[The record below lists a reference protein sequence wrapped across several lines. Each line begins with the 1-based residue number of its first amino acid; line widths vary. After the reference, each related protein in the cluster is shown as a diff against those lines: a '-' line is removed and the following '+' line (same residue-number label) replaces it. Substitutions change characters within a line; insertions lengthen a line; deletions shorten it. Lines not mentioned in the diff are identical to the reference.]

1 MPLSPGRQ
9 LRVSV
14 FPVAALVFAVLS
26 VANAQPAGPPVIE
39 KQTIRYQ
46 VAARSARLNRRVMGE
61 VRDSVR
67 GVPASPVDS
76 LVYDGVGS
84 TPLEDAVVLLEVDPV
99 QQTGLM
105 RARWTDRNGAWEML
119 LNFFHHPEHSSG
131 VRIGS
136 SKDQIDTMINV
147 GIAQN
152 VYLHGDTGGGTPI
165 FPTVFTYLAGW
176 GFVHVTLDGEPF
188 LNKYGLPG
196 PERWVCHL
204 MLTEGVRNDDGTVRA
219 LGGEI
224 YDPKR
229 HKSVGA
235 VDPSDMELHV
245 EFMDERFP
253 MVMGNNPGMF
263 AFQYHLVFEDVVM
276 RVNESQQSLDLET
289 VDRLFAAPDGSDSV
303 P

>member
-1 MPLSPGRQ
+1 MT
-9 LRVSV
+9 
-14 FPVAALVFAVLS
+14 AIATMVLAWTLATGE
-26 VANAQPAGPPVIE
+26 VPPPPQAPVIE
-39 KQTIRYQ
+39 TNTIRYQ
-46 VAARSARLNRRVMGE
+46 VVARGARLNRRVLGN
-61 VRDSVR
+61 VTDSIR

-84 TPLEDAVVLLEVDPV
+84 TPIDGAIVILEVDPV
-99 QQTGLM
+99 KQTGLL
-105 RARWTDRNGAWEML
+105 RAKWKDRNGSWEVFQD
-119 LNFFHHPEHSSG
+119 FFHHPEHSSG
-131 VRIGS
+131 IRIGS
-136 SKDQIDTMINV
+136 SKDEVDSLINV

-165 FPTVFTYLAGW
+165 LPTVFTYLAAW
-176 GFVHVTLDGEPF
+176 GFMHVTLDGKPF

-196 PERWVCHL
+196 PERWVSHM

-235 VDPSDMELHV
+235 VDSTDMELHL

-253 MVMGNNPGMF
+253 TVQGNNPAMF

-276 RVNESQQSLDLET
+276 QLTESQRPLSFADADGIFGESLD
-289 VDRLFAAPDGSDSV
+289 
-303 P
+303 

>member
-1 MPLSPGRQ
+1 MTAIATMVLASTLATGE
-9 LRVSV
+9 
-14 FPVAALVFAVLS
+14 VAPPPQA
-26 VANAQPAGPPVIE
+26 PVIE
-39 KQTIRYQ
+39 TNNIRYQ
-46 VAARSARLNRRVMGE
+46 VVARGARLNRRVMGD
-61 VRDSVR
+61 VTDSIR

-84 TPLEDAVVLLEVDPV
+84 TPFDGAIVILEVDPV
-99 QQTGLM
+99 KQTGLL
-105 RARWTDRNGAWEML
+105 RAKWTDRNGSWEVFQD
-119 LNFFHHPEHSSG
+119 FFHHPEHSSG
-131 VRIGS
+131 IRIGS
-136 SKDQIDTMINV
+136 SKDEVDSLINV

-165 FPTVFTYLAGW
+165 FPTVFTYLAAW
-176 GFVHVTLDGEPF
+176 GFMHVTLDGEPF

-196 PERWVCHL
+196 PERWVSHM

-235 VDPSDMELHV
+235 VDSTDMELHL

-253 MVMGNNPGMF
+253 TVQGNNPAMF

-276 RVNESQQSLDLET
+276 KLTESQRPLSFADA
-289 VDRLFAAPDGSDSV
+289 DRIFGKSSD
-303 P
+303 

>member
-1 MPLSPGRQ
+1 MTAIAMMIIMATFATGEAQTPPPPRQ
-9 LRVSV
+9 A
-14 FPVAALVFAVLS
+14 PI
-26 VANAQPAGPPVIE
+26 IE
-39 KQTIRYQ
+39 TNNIRYQ
-46 VAARSARLNRRVMGE
+46 VIARGARLNRRVLGE
-61 VRDSVR
+61 VIDSVQ

-84 TPLEDAVVLLEVDPV
+84 TPIDGAIVILEVDPV
-99 QQTGLM
+99 KQTGLL
-105 RARWTDRNGAWEML
+105 RARWEDRNGSWEVFQD
-119 LNFFHHPEHSSG
+119 FFHHPEHSSG
-131 VRIGS
+131 IRIGS
-136 SKDQIDTMINV
+136 SKDEVDDLINV

-165 FPTVFTYLAGW
+165 FPTVFTYLAAW
-176 GFVHVTLDGEPF
+176 GFTHVTLDGEPF

-196 PERWVCHL
+196 PERWVSHM

-229 HKSVGA
+229 HKTVGA
-235 VDPSDMELHV
+235 VDPTDMELHL

-253 MVMGNNPGMF
+253 TVQNNNPAMF

-276 RVNESQQSLDLET
+276 QVTESQQPLSFADADRAFGEPLD
-289 VDRLFAAPDGSDSV
+289 
-303 P
+303 

>member
-1 MPLSPGRQ
+1 MTAVVMLALALATGEAQTPSPPQ
-9 LRVSV
+9 
-14 FPVAALVFAVLS
+14 A
-26 VANAQPAGPPVIE
+26 PVIQ
-39 KQTIRYQ
+39 KNNIRYQ
-46 VAARSARLNRRVMGE
+46 VVARGARLNRRVMGD
-61 VRDSVR
+61 VTDSVR

-84 TPLEDAVVLLEVDPV
+84 TPIEGAIVILEVDPV
-99 QQTGLM
+99 KQTGLL
-105 RARWTDRNGAWEML
+105 RAKWTDRNGSWEVFQD
-119 LNFFHHPEHSSG
+119 FFHHPEHSSG
-131 VRIGS
+131 IRIGS
-136 SKDQIDTMINV
+136 SKDEVDSLINV

-165 FPTVFTYLAGW
+165 FPTVFTYLAAW
-176 GFVHVTLDGEPF
+176 GFTHVTLDGEPF

-196 PERWVCHL
+196 PERWVSHT

-229 HKSVGA
+229 HKTVGA
-235 VDPSDMELHV
+235 VDPTDMELHL

-253 MVMGNNPGMF
+253 TVQGNNPAMF

-276 RVNESQQSLDLET
+276 QLTESQQPLGFADA
-289 VDRLFAAPDGSDSV
+289 DRMFGESPE
-303 P
+303 